1 MKGKINSI
9 VDSIRGWRYLP
20 RWGVL
25 IIDLF
30 ITLFSFFLVYYL
42 CLKPFAMNLTNLF
55 SLQYQSIGLF
65 PVGTDNKF
73 YMFSYLFGY
82 FTLFGLY

>member
-30 ITLFSFFLVYYL
+30 ITFSASCWVDIRIV
-42 CLKPFAMNLTNLF
+42 
-55 SLQYQSIGLF
+55 SI
-65 PVGTDNKF
+65 
-73 YMFSYLFGY
+73 
-82 FTLFGLY
+82 LFGLLSVPETICNEFDESVLAPIPINRPIP